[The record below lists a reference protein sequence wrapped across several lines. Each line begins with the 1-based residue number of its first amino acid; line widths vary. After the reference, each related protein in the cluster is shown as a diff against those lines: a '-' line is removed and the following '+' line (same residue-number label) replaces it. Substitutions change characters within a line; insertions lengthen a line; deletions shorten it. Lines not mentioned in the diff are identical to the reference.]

1 VEAGQFEQQ
10 NENKK
15 AKNAFLDHSS
25 SIKVEAYL
33 SDPQGD

>member
-10 NENKK
+10 NKK
-15 AKNAFLDHSS
+15 QESQNAFLDHSS

-33 SDPQGD
+33 SDPKGD